1 MFLLT
6 AIKTAFYR
14 KLLPTRPEGAA
25 KRIRTKDLV
34 SLLKFLQTSVPCY
47 RGLLSGTEITSAN
60 CLGILRSLPVVSKE
74 DLRDAPDH
82 RALFVGEDWS
92 GWRNTG
98 GSTGEPFRFPVGGLS
113 RWAPDR
119 EQLCQAWLYREMTG
133 RFEPRIVSVDGSR
146 VDESDRARGVF
157 WVSGRPNFPY
167 GSIHF
172 STLYLTAETFAA
184 YARKL
189 DEAAP
194 EVIRGYPSGVAE
206 LARLAED
213 SGHTFRFTPKGIYL
227 TSENITEAHIE
238 VIERVFGCPVW
249 GQYGHSES
257 SVFAVRRP
265 GDEAY
270 ECHPAAGI
278 VEVLRPDGTHAER
291 GETGEIVVTGFSNRA
306 MPFVRY
312 RTGDLAEYGGRRG
325 AFTILNRLVGR
336 DTDFITDRSGRRH
349 HLVGLVFGGHL
360 PAFNHIDGWQIE
372 QTAPGRVRLYV
383 VRGKSYTDDVEHEL
397 TRFFSSH
404 GFEAS
409 VSYVG
414 TLRKTA
420 RGKQPFLIK
429 NRES

>member
-1 MFLLT
+1 MFLLNKLKY
-6 AIKTAFYR
+6 ALYR
-14 KLLPTRPEGAA
+14 RYFLSESDVILDCIR
-25 KRIRTKDLV
+25 KRDLC
-34 SLLKFLQTSVPCY
+34 SLLKFLKRQVPFYSGYLSEHKIKRSDCIEILKT
-47 RGLLSGTEITSAN
+47 LLI
-60 CLGILRSLPVVSKE
+60 VKKE
-74 DLRDAPDH
+74 DLRNDTSR
-82 RALFVGEDWS
+82 RASFVDENWS
-92 GWRNTG
+92 PWYNTG
-98 GSTGEPFRFPVGGLS
+98 GSTGEPLRFPGGLLS
-113 RWAPDR
+113 RWTPDR

-167 GSIHF
+167 GSLHF
-172 STLYLTAETFAA
+172 STLYLTAETFTA

-349 HLVGLVFGGHL
+349 HLVGLVFGGHI